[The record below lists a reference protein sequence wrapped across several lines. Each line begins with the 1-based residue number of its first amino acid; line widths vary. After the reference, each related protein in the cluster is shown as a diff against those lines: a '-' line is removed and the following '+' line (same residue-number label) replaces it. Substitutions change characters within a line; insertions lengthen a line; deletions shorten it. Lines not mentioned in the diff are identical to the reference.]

1 VKTSGNKTTWKMS
14 CTGKDAMEMSGEAIR
29 TSDTLKQTIRTT
41 MRQGGKTMETTMISS
56 GRRIGS
62 CDFAASRKQMLA
74 QVEKAETEGKER
86 MRQNCEQRM
95 EEDAKKGGIG
105 DKMPEAYTNKR
116 QCLGSKDAMCVKARA
131 HAMTYEGYNAYM
143 ETRKRGWGWVPGA
156 CGIDLEANR
165 AGLCQKAQAEKQYN
179 FLNQSCPA
187 EAKALFAR
195 NCQGFGRGY
204 TADAAHPNAAL
215 CRSLGGRR

>member
-1 VKTSGNKTTWKMS
+1 
-14 CTGKDAMEMSGEAIR
+14 
-29 TSDTLKQTIRTT
+29 
-41 MRQGGKTMETTMISS
+41 
-56 GRRIGS
+56 
-62 CDFAASRKQMLA
+62 
-74 QVEKAETEGKER
+74 
-86 MRQNCEQRM
+86 
-95 EEDAKKGGIG
+95 
-105 DKMPEAYTNKR
+105 
-116 QCLGSKDAMCVKARA
+116 
-131 HAMTYEGYNAYM
+131 M